1 MYLRSSGAHRFESL
15 SASACRLLNSSFEDG
30 VANEFLGLTDS
41 KGKLSG
47 AERDK
52 VRKRGPITRANLD
65 LYWADRRKRENA
77 GDPVAKLQA
86 LIAKVKAANKGKK
99 LSADTEK
106 LRAYIS
112 ENPTDA
118 DELKKMYRDV
128 LVILDSTDTPEQKVQ
143 KLANVI
149 AKGDNQSV
157 SPTADLAPDAPEKG
171 TP

>member
-86 LIAKVKAANKGKK
+86 LIARSRLRTKAKSSVLIRK
-99 LSADTEK
+99 SFVHTS
-106 LRAYIS
+106 LRTLLTQM
-112 ENPTDA
+112 N
-118 DELKKMYRDV
+118 
-128 LVILDSTDTPEQKVQ
+128 
-143 KLANVI
+143 
-149 AKGDNQSV
+149 
-157 SPTADLAPDAPEKG
+157 
-171 TP
+171 